1 MTRRELEEMV
11 QGLVDGHLD
20 EQEFGRLQEE
30 LRSDPQSREFFRKSM
45 EVETLLTEAMGQR
58 VDIRG
63 AKGGMDQM
71 LLRRR
76 KRDVT
81 RSALA
86 TAAILTIAAVVM
98 TFIMVK
104 RSNPPG
110 LVCDLV
116 PGTQWEVTGGSRDP
130 GADQLKVTEG
140 STVRVLSGTVKME
153 MESGAVMV
161 MRGPAE
167 VAFPKLQEPVLKK
180 GWLWIDSADGAET
193 FTLKTPDLIVRNLG
207 TRFGVRVPE
216 DGPSEIYLV
225 KGTLEVE
232 RTNEEGEV
240 ISLEPKDTGFFVD
253 QEGGLKVVPLS
264 PDPFPN
270 LPELLAAPLDYRTA
284 VLSQGPAGYW
294 KLDSLEGKILE
305 NEVTG
310 GLAGYRGNE
319 AFQGQPGIGSEGRF
333 DGFSDENHAIRL
345 TGDPLTSVITKI
357 DIPGGISRK
366 EGGVSFWIRREL
378 GSNEE
383 EILWLAGKTPDDAAI
398 SPKEAIMH
406 ARLASSGKVEF
417 FIENGKFDI
426 LLSSNFS
433 VVDNQWH
440 HIAAGWGPSAVELY
454 VDGKRVGRVDDF
466 GSLKPGV
473 MHGEYVRFGK
483 PSSELAREGKHS
495 FSGWVDEIAIWNRP
509 LVSAEIAQQF
519 KAARSVPKDRK
530 ASKPEMDTRE
540 GP

>member
-1 MTRRELEEMV
+1 MV
-11 QGLVDGHLD
+11 QGLVDGTLK
-20 EQEFGRLQEE
+20 EEEFDRLQEI
-30 LRSDPQSREFFRKSM
+30 LRIDSKSRDFFRRSM
-45 EVETLLTEAMGQR
+45 EVEMLLVEAMGQR
-58 VDIRG
+58 VESRV

-86 TAAILTIAAVVM
+86 TAAILTIAGVIM

-104 RSNPPG
+104 RSNRPG

-116 PGTQWEVTGGSRDP
+116 PGTQWEVTGSTLNP
-130 GADQLKVTEG
+130 ATDQLKVTEG
-140 STVRVLSGTVKME
+140 STVRVLSGTVRME
-153 MESGAVMV
+153 MESGALMV

-167 VAFPKLQEPVLKK
+167 AYFPKLQDPVLNY

-193 FTLKTPDLIVRNLG
+193 FTLTTPDLIVRNLG

-216 DGPSEIYLV
+216 DGPSEIHLIRG
-225 KGTLEVE
+225 KLEVE
-232 RTNEEGEV
+232 RVSEKDDL
-240 ISLEPKDTGFFVD
+240 ISFEPKDSGFFVGS
-253 QEGGLKVVPLS
+253 GGAVNEVPLA
-264 PDPFPN
+264 PDPFLN
-270 LPELLAAPLDYRTA
+270 LPELLASPLDYRTT

-294 KLDSLEGKILE
+294 QLDSAEGKILE
-305 NEVTG
+305 NEVAG
-310 GLAGYRGNE
+310 GMAGYRGNE
-319 AFQGQPGIGSEGRF
+319 ASPGQPGIGSEGRF
-333 DGFSDENHAIRL
+333 EGFSGTNHAIRL

-366 EGGVSFWIRREL
+366 EGGVSFWIKREP
-378 GSNEE
+378 GSNQE
-383 EILWLAGKTPDDAAI
+383 EILWLAGKTPDDAAN

-406 ARLASSGKVEF
+406 ARLASSGQVEF

-433 VVDNQWH
+433 VVDKQWH
-440 HIAAGWGPSAVELY
+440 HVAAGWGPSAVELY

-483 PSSELAREGKHS
+483 PSSELAREGKQS
-495 FSGWVDEIAIWNRP
+495 FPGWVDEIAIWNRP
-509 LVSAEIAQQF
+509 LVRAEITQQF
-519 KAARSVPKDRK
+519 KAARLVNDQ
-530 ASKPEMDTRE
+530 SKIIKPQTETRE